1 MIKNWETCSLEVK
14 ENGMAILTFNRPK
27 QLNSVNRQ
35 LTFDVPEAC
44 REVAQN
50 NDIQVLIITGAGPG
64 WSAGGDIT
72 VLAAMDSPINAK
84 ATYDM
89 STEVVKAVYELD
101 KPVIA
106 AVNGAVAGA
115 SVATMLACDLIIAA
129 DTAKFG
135 FNFINIAFTPD
146 SGASYFLTQKVGY
159 HKALEIL
166 WFGKVLDSTE
176 ALNLGLVNTVVPTEE
191 VLAEAEKWA
200 AKLLKAPLYTV
211 WMNKKLARAALK
223 NDFYE
228 QTELES
234 LNQVL
239 AWASDDFKEGTMS
252 FAEKRRP
259 NFTGKRIID
268 SK

>member
-1 MIKNWETCSLEVK
+1 MIKTWETCTLEIK
-14 ENGMAILTFNRPK
+14 ENGIAILTFNRPE
-27 QLNSVNRQ
+27 QLNAVNRE
-35 LTFDVPEAC
+35 LTIDVPEAC
-44 REVAQN
+44 IEVQKN
-50 NDIQVLIITGAGPG
+50 NDIQVLIVTGAGKG
-64 WSAGGDIT
+64 WSAGGDIS
-72 VLAAMDSPINAK
+72 VLAAMSSPERAK

-89 STEVVKAVYELD
+89 STRIVESIYEID

-106 AVNGAVAGA
+106 AINGPVAGA
-115 SVATMLACDLIIAA
+115 SVATMMACDLIIAA

-166 WFGKVLDSTE
+166 WFGKVLDSAE
-176 ALNLGLVNTVVPTEE
+176 ALQLGLVNKVVPEDQ
-191 VLAEAEKWA
+191 VMAESEKWA
-200 AKLLKAPLYTV
+200 ERLLRAPLYTV
-211 WMNKKLARAALK
+211 WMNKKLVRASLK

-228 QTELES
+228 QAELES

-239 AWASDDFKEGTMS
+239 AWASDDFKEGTRA

-259 NFTGKRIID
+259 SFTGRRIYE
-268 SK
+268 

>member
-1 MIKNWETCSLEVK
+1 MRKEWETCILEVK
-14 ENGMAILTFNRPK
+14 ENGIAVLTFNRPK
-27 QLNSVNRQ
+27 QLNSVNKQ
-35 LTFDVPEAC
+35 LTIDVPEAC
-44 REVAQN
+44 IEVTKN
-50 NDIQVLIITGAGPG
+50 NDIQVLIVTGAGPG
-64 WSAGGDIT
+64 WSAGGDIS
-72 VLAAMDSPINAK
+72 VLAAMDSPAGAK
-84 ATYDM
+84 ATYDY
-89 STEVVKAVYELD
+89 STEIVKAIYGLE

-166 WFGKVLDSTE
+166 WFGKVLDSEE
-176 ALNLGLVNTVVPTEE
+176 ALNLGLLNKVVPADQ

-200 AKLLKAPLYTV
+200 ERLLRAPLYTV
-211 WMNKKLARAALK
+211 WMNKKLVRASLK

-228 QTELES
+228 QAELES

-259 NFTGKRIID
+259 NFTGKVVRG
-268 SK
+268 